1 MVGQLDSDNHNGFI
15 DYLVDASKSFL
26 QCSAQIQ
33 SSLEERTARHSK
45 AQLFPLIIAD
55 ENQKT
60 SHSSDLQSHHSNP
73 SSILS

>member
-33 SSLEERTARHSK
+33 SSLEGRTARHSK
-45 AQLFPLIIAD
+45 AQLFPR
-55 ENQKT
+55 
-60 SHSSDLQSHHSNP
+60 S
-73 SSILS
+73 